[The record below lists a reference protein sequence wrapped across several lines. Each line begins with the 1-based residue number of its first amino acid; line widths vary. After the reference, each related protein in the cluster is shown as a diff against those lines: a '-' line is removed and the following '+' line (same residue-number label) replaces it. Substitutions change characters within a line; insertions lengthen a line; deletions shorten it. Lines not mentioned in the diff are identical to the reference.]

1 MSREPL
7 LGDIK
12 MRKLLYP
19 LAQKLIAKLSDRTSL
34 SMFKL
39 SKVLQKAHCMPL
51 TNCAFNKSGDR
62 FITGSYDQTCKVWR
76 TDTAQ
81 QVATL
86 EGHRGTVY
94 ALAYNNP
101 FGDRVIT
108 GSFDRTAKIWDPETG
123 NTSNCT
129 DSPLTGDIMNRN
141 LHLSPSLAA

>member
-1 MSREPL
+1 MNRQPL
-7 LGDIK
+7 LGDAK

-19 LAQKLIAKLSDRTSL
+19 LALKLIEKLSCRASL
-34 SMFKL
+34 SPFRL
-39 SKVLQKAHCMPL
+39 SKVLQKAHLMPL

-62 FITGSYDQTCKVWR
+62 FITGSYDQTCKVWK
-76 TDTAQ
+76 TDTAEG
-81 QVATL
+81 VATL

-123 NTSNCT
+123 N
-129 DSPLTGDIMNRN
+129 
-141 LHLSPSLAA
+141 LS